1 MGGILLLGISY
12 ETWVNICK
20 MYFSLNALSTKTYLQ
35 WFPFTKVSDEDKKYI
50 MSQDFYKGY
59 IETSSFVFF
68 SGAMQQSENYLQKSD
83 GSFRNSSLIAPLLY
97 LVLQAVG
104 KEIFNEYLS
113 VRPSGISVYYAGS
126 YEFMRP
132 KYKQDYDNFFKE
144 LNSYIDEYPYF
155 IKTDITNFFSNI
167 NIDKLVAQIDNICNA
182 DEVKFSQTRL
192 QIYKE
197 LLLYCGD
204 GAFPLIENSVAS
216 SYLSTI
222 VYLDNVDLKLY
233 EFLNTKVP
241 DIASF
246 RMVRYVDD
254 LYILI
259 ASDKPLAH
267 LVDSYNEIRNEY
279 SSILKEYGLSLNTKK
294 CCIRKSTE
302 INEELKK
309 SLYDEYYNGQKHNIE
324 DLFKDALLGFLQDLS
339 DRLIYDSVDIE
350 KYNGLIDKHF
360 ASEDI
365 EFTPNEVFNYFVY
378 ENEEELYTEEV
389 TDKILELIRQSIAFI
404 NLDPKRLTVMIMKT
418 HSDKSIRAFLNQLFT
433 RYRSGKWNSYDTTI
447 AISYLIQS
455 KFQHIDLLNI
465 IKQYH
470 PDLHRYYLEGCKES
484 FVTSLSTYHINNLCD
499 IVASDHKAPYL
510 YFMYLCETKKNNNMA
525 AYAYYKNFFDRVT
538 ADMDFEFNENYDGKR
553 PNYNG
558 FYKEEKLTKF
568 YAEIEN
574 SKSII
579 STAHKLRN
587 ANPISHSSSG
597 LIDRKDTAKEL
608 SDNIKEL
615 SKLIYQYIQ
624 IHKGDKGW

>member
-1 MGGILLLGISY
+1 MLGISY

-20 MYFSLNALSTKTYLQ
+20 MYFSLNALSTKAYLQ

-302 INEELKK
+302 INEELK
-309 SLYDEYYNGQKHNIE
+309 NHCMMNTIT
-324 DLFKDALLGFLQDLS
+324 
-339 DRLIYDSVDIE
+339 DR
-350 KYNGLIDKHF
+350 
-360 ASEDI
+360 
-365 EFTPNEVFNYFVY
+365 
-378 ENEEELYTEEV
+378 
-389 TDKILELIRQSIAFI
+389 
-404 NLDPKRLTVMIMKT
+404 
-418 HSDKSIRAFLNQLFT
+418 
-433 RYRSGKWNSYDTTI
+433 
-447 AISYLIQS
+447 
-455 KFQHIDLLNI
+455 NI
-465 IKQYH
+465 I
-470 PDLHRYYLEGCKES
+470 
-484 FVTSLSTYHINNLCD
+484 
-499 IVASDHKAPYL
+499 
-510 YFMYLCETKKNNNMA
+510 
-525 AYAYYKNFFDRVT
+525 
-538 ADMDFEFNENYDGKR
+538 
-553 PNYNG
+553 
-558 FYKEEKLTKF
+558 
-568 YAEIEN
+568 
-574 SKSII
+574 
-579 STAHKLRN
+579 
-587 ANPISHSSSG
+587 
-597 LIDRKDTAKEL
+597 
-608 SDNIKEL
+608 
-615 SKLIYQYIQ
+615 
-624 IHKGDKGW
+624 

>member
-20 MYFSLNALSTKTYLQ
+20 MYFSLNTLSTKAYLQ
-35 WFPFTKVSDEDKKYI
+35 WFPFTKVSDQDKEYI
-50 MSQDFYKGY
+50 MSRDFYKRY

-68 SGAMQQSENYLQKSD
+68 PEAMQQSENYLQKSD

-113 VRPSGISVYYAGS
+113 IRPCEISVYYAGS

-182 DEVKFSQTRL
+182 DEVKFSQTQL

-259 ASDKPLAH
+259 ASDKSLAH

-324 DLFKDALLGFLQDLS
+324 DLFKDALLGFLQDLL

-350 KYNGLIDKHF
+350 KYNGLIDRHF
-360 ASEDI
+360 SSEDI

-378 ENEEELYTEEV
+378 ENEEDLNTAKV

-418 HSDKSIRAFLNQLFT
+418 HSDKAIRAFLNQLFT

-447 AISYLIQS
+447 AISYLVQS
-455 KFQHIDLLNI
+455 KFQHRDLLEV

-484 FVTSLSTYHINNLCD
+484 FVTSLSAYHINNLCD
-499 IVASDHKAPYL
+499 IVVSDRKAPYL
-510 YFMYLCETKKNNNMA
+510 YFMYLCETKKKNNMA

-553 PNYNG
+553 PNYKG
-558 FYKEEKLTKF
+558 FYKENKFTKF
-568 YAEIEN
+568 YAGIEN
-574 SKSII
+574 SESII
-579 STAHKLRN
+579 SNAQNLRN

-608 SDNIKEL
+608 GDSIKEL
-615 SKLIYQYIQ
+615 SKLIFQYTQ
-624 IHKGDKGW
+624 IHKGDKR

>member
-12 ETWVNICK
+12 ETWVDICK
-20 MYFSLNALSTKTYLQ
+20 MYFSLNTLSTKAYLQ

-50 MSQDFYKGY
+50 MSQDFYKRY

-68 SGAMQQSENYLQKSD
+68 PEAMQQSENYLQKSD

-113 VRPSGISVYYAGS
+113 IRPCEISVYYAGS
-126 YEFMRP
+126 YEFMHP

-167 NIDKLVAQIDNICNA
+167 NIDKLVAQIDNICNT
-182 DEVKFSQTRL
+182 DEVKFSQTQL

-241 DIASF
+241 DILSF

-259 ASDKPLAH
+259 ASDKLLAH

-360 ASEDI
+360 SSENI

-378 ENEEELYTEEV
+378 ENEKELYTEKV
-389 TDKILELIRQSIAFI
+389 TDRILELIRQSIAFI

-418 HSDKSIRAFLNQLFT
+418 HSDKAIRAFLNQLFT

-455 KFQHIDLLNI
+455 KFQHRDLLNI
-465 IKQYH
+465 IEQYH

-484 FVTSLSTYHINNLCD
+484 FVTSLSAYHINNLCD
-499 IVASDHKAPYL
+499 IVASDRKAPYL
-510 YFMYLCETKKNNNMA
+510 YFMYLCETKKKNNMA

-553 PNYNG
+553 PNYKG
-558 FYKEEKLTKF
+558 FYKENKFTKF
-568 YAEIEN
+568 YAGIEN
-574 SKSII
+574 SESII
-579 STAHKLRN
+579 SNAQDLRN

-608 SDNIKEL
+608 GDSIKEL
-615 SKLIYQYIQ
+615 SKLIFQYIQ
-624 IHKGDKGW
+624 IHKGDKR